1 MMSKNEISVLEL
13 QKMIEKKAHFKL
25 IDVREGW
32 ERDIAKLEDDIHIP
46 LSNWQPEKLP
56 NNIELVFYCHHGV
69 RSRYVV
75 DQLLA
80 NNISSIYN
88 LTGGI
93 NQWSLEID
101 NTVSV
106 Y

>member
-1 MMSKNEISVLEL
+1 MTGNEINVKEF
-13 QKMIEKKAHFKL
+13 QKLLDDNNDFAL
-25 IDVREGW
+25 IDVREEW
-32 ERDIAKLEDDIHIP
+32 EREIAKLPNDIHIP
-46 LSNWQPEKLP
+46 LSNWQPEKIPEGKML
-56 NNIELVFYCHHGV
+56 IIYCHHGV

-75 DQLLA
+75 DQLLV
-80 NNISSIYN
+80 NNITNIFN

-101 NTVSV
+101 KNLPT